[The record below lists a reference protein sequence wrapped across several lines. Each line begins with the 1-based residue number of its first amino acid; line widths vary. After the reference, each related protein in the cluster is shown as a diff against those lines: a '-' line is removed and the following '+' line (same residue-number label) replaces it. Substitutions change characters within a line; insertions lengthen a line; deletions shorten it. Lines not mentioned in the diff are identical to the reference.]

1 MGCQMNKSD
10 TERMLGMLSHF
21 GYEETKEPKEADLLM
36 INTCSIRQLSEDKAY
51 SAIGVW
57 GKWKKN
63 KPDLKIGFCGCV
75 AQQKGEDLFKRAHY
89 IDFVLGTHHI
99 YKLPEIIKRVE
110 AGEKVCE
117 CEETHCVEDTK
128 DYPIQRVKSVNA
140 WIPITEG
147 CNNFCTYC
155 IVPYT
160 RGRER
165 SRLPE
170 VILKEAKD
178 ALTQGYKEITLL
190 GQNVDSYGKD
200 FEDKHYR
207 LAQLLEDL
215 NAIEE
220 AQAYQNMM
228 KKLKLTQEELA
239 KRIGKSRAHVANTVR
254 LLKMP
259 QKLQDYVLE
268 GTLTMGHIKPLITID
283 EKKAL
288 EVAKKAIEQ
297 QLSVREV
304 EDIVKGIK
312 LQEARKSK
320 PKEVKP
326 QEYVYVEG
334 LLRKK
339 YRTKIK
345 VDDHT
350 ITLKY
355 TDTKDLNRILELM
368 GVIEES

>member
-1 MGCQMNKSD
+1 MPNNNK
-10 TERMLGMLSHF
+10 T
-21 GYEETKEPKEADLLM
+21 
-36 INTCSIRQLSEDKAY
+36 
-51 SAIGVW
+51 
-57 GKWKKN
+57 KKN
-63 KPDLKIGFCGCV
+63 TTPKNKRLG
-75 AQQKGEDLFKRAHY
+75 KGLDAIFGGDITTLIDDIENNTPLSKQVLVPLDEIRPNPYQPRKLF
-89 IDFVLGTHHI
+89 DEE
-99 YKLPEIIKRVE
+99 KLQELASSIKEHGVFQ
-110 AGEKVCE
+110 
-117 CEETHCVEDTK
+117 
-128 DYPIQRVKSVNA
+128 P
-140 WIPITEG
+140 
-147 CNNFCTYC
+147 
-155 IVPYT
+155 
-160 RGRER
+160 
-165 SRLPE
+165 
-170 VILKEAKD
+170 VILKSSI
-178 ALTQGYKEITLL
+178 QGYEIVAGERRCRAARMAGLSNIPAIIVEFTDQQMMEIALL
-190 GQNVDSYGKD
+190 ENIQ
-200 FEDKHYR
+200 R
-207 LAQLLEDL
+207 EDL

-228 KKLKLTQEELA
+228 KKLNLTQEELA

-259 QKLQDYVLE
+259 QKLQNYVLE

-288 EVAKKAIEQ
+288 EVAKKAIDQ

-312 LQEARKSK
+312 LQEARKAK
-320 PKEVKP
+320 PKEAKP

-368 GVIEES
+368 GVIEEE